1 MTGPGAAPPMLEA
14 EALTVA
20 YGKVEAVRGVSLRVE
35 AGRLITVLGA
45 NGAGK
50 TTLLN
55 ALMGILPARGRIRFE
70 GRDLARLPVEA
81 RVEAGLSLIPERREL
96 FSSMSVEDNLRLGA
110 FRFRGGRGAGGD
122 LAEMFALF
130 PRLKERRRQLA
141 GTLSGG
147 ERQMLA
153 MARALMGRPRLLMLD
168 EPSLGLAP
176 LIVAEVMRTVAALR
190 DQGVAILLVEQNA
203 RAALRIAD
211 YGYVLDGGA
220 VVLEGPSAALQSD
233 ARVVETY
240 LGVLSADAG
249 PAALPR
255 AGAG

>member
-1 MTGPGAAPPMLEA
+1 MTVPMLEA
-14 EALTVA
+14 ENLSVA

-35 AGRLITVLGA
+35 PGRLVTVLGA

-55 ALMGILPARGRIRFE
+55 ALMGVLPARGRIRFE
-70 GRDLARLPVEA
+70 GRDVARLPVEA
-81 RVEAGLSLIPERREL
+81 RVAQGLSLIPERREL
-96 FSSMSVEDNLRLGA
+96 FSTMSVEDNLKLGA
-110 FRFRGGRGAGGD
+110 FRFRNTGSKGGD
-122 LAEMFALF
+122 LEEMYRLF
-130 PRLKERRRQLA
+130 PRLAERRRQHA

-176 LIVAEVMRTVAALR
+176 LIVAEVMRTVARLR
-190 DQGVAILLVEQNA
+190 DEGVAILLVEQNA
-203 RAALRIAD
+203 RAALQIAD
-211 YGYVLDGGA
+211 HGYVLDGGS
-220 VVLEGPSAALQSD
+220 VVLQGDSRTLQGD

-240 LGVLSADAG
+240 LGTLAVDEAPPSR
-249 PAALPR
+249 AASGR
-255 AGAG
+255 